1 MAIIKTQ
8 AEGINLADTFAF
20 TGTVTGAGESNTPAF
35 CAHLGSNQQISA
47 GSTTKIAFNVEKYDT
62 GSNYDNSTNYRFTIP
77 SAGKY
82 FFYFNVTMSNMVNDR
97 VIAYFRK
104 NGNSA
109 ALGRQESYSNVSGAD
124 VGVNGS
130 FSDDFSANDYM
141 EVYVDGGQS
150 DYPARAETVGETF
163 FGGFKITD

>member
-1 MAIIKTQ
+1 MAITKIQ
-8 AEGINLADTFAF
+8 SESMNLADTYAF
-20 TGTVTGAGESNTPAF
+20 TGTVTGAGESNLPAF
-35 CAHLGSNQQISA
+35 CAHLGSNQQISS

-62 GSNYDNSTNYRFTIP
+62 GSDYDNSTNYRFTIP

-82 FFYFNVTMSNMVNDR
+82 FFYFNVTMSNMVDDR
-97 VIAYFRK
+97 VIGYFKK
-104 NGNSA
+104 NGSGV
-109 ALGRQESYSNVSGAD
+109 LGRVESYSNRTGAD
-124 VGVNGS
+124 VGINGS
-130 FSDDFSANDYM
+130 YSDVFAANDYM